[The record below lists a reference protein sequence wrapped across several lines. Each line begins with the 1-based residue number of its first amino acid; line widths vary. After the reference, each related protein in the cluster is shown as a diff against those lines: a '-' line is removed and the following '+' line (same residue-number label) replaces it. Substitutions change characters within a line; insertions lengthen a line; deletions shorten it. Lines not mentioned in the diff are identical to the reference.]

1 MFQLSI
7 KGASSAILASVL
19 AVFIASCTPSDEPSA
34 DPDPDLDALK
44 LRVEQ
49 RWQALSAQD
58 YDRVYEFS
66 TPNYRRV
73 FPNSLFVRNFSYAV
87 NRELTS
93 VEVTNYDARAAVAS
107 VAVRVMSSPVKL
119 TSTASVA
126 VGAVPMVINERWLF
140 IDGQWWHSA
149 NI

>member
-1 MFQLSI
+1 MFQLRI
-7 KGASSAILASVL
+7 KGASSAILAAVL
-19 AVFIASCTPSDEPSA
+19 AVSMAGCSPSGEPGTG
-34 DPDPDLDALK
+34 PDPDLDALK
-44 LRVEQ
+44 IRVEQ

-58 YDRVYEFS
+58 YARVYEFT

-73 FPNSLFVRNFSYAV
+73 FPKALFVRNFSYAL

-107 VAVRVMSSPVKL
+107 VAVRVMSSPTKQ
-119 TSTASVA
+119 TSTASIA
-126 VGAVPMVINERWLF
+126 VGAVPMIINEHWLF

-149 NI
+149 NS